1 MTSERHRV
9 GRIVTMDTAREFGF
23 DVGRMENEID
33 RLRGRI
39 NAALLI
45 GHTLTSPCD
54 EHCQINNVR
63 NALTGEL

>member
-1 MTSERHRV
+1 
-9 GRIVTMDTAREFGF
+9 MDTAREFGF

-45 GHTLTSPCD
+45 GHTITSPCD